1 MLGSGVPASSG
12 ATGLLG
18 TLSICSFAAVSQ
30 RRIRTYA
37 HGRSP
42 SPRRILRTP
51 AKGPCSVIPRA
62 QAYAKTGTIGIA
74 TGRADVAAWLEKAGS
89 GETAAPQLLGE
100 LEELLLGVHPTDSSP
115 CLNQWGFTVDD
126 ALVLPYLRNLKPSA
140 AELEQWPSTV
150 VAFLEMT
157 SERCKVPL
165 LA

>member
-1 MLGSGVPASSG
+1 M
-12 ATGLLG
+12 
-18 TLSICSFAAVSQ
+18 
-30 RRIRTYA
+30 
-37 HGRSP
+37 
-42 SPRRILRTP
+42 
-51 AKGPCSVIPRA
+51 
-62 QAYAKTGTIGIA
+62 
-74 TGRADVAAWLEKAGS
+74 
-89 GETAAPQLLGE
+89 
-100 LEELLLGVHPTDSSP
+100 HPTDSSP